1 MHMKSMLLPLP
12 LKSGFQNQLRIIWEV
27 KSTSLNL
34 VCLKKHTSV
43 IYVGR
48 VLEESAILSGTWLII
63 CTNNH
68 MFVMYVVW
76 HSQEL
81 IPWGGTGLYM
91 LQEVHTD
98 PIYVMC
104 VVRDFQ
110 TDIISKGTM
119 LCMEIERHMFVTG
132 VEKHLLSWVTWRNM
146 QQCILVENCKSVT
159 HVGGLS
165 RSAQALWDIR

>member
-1 MHMKSMLLPLP
+1 MQMKSTRLPLP
-12 LKSGFQNQLRIIWEV
+12 LKSAYQKQLRILWEV
-27 KSTSLNL
+27 KSTSLHL
-34 VCLKKHTSV
+34 ACLKKHTSV
-43 IYVGR
+43 IGVGR
-48 VLEESAILSGTWLII
+48 VLEENAILSDTWLFI
-63 CTNNH
+63 CTSNH
-68 MFVMYVVW
+68 MFVMYAVW
-76 HSQEL
+76 HSQEQ

-110 TDIISKGTM
+110 TDTISKGIV
-119 LCMEIERHMFVTG
+119 LCMKIERHTFVTG
-132 VEKHLLSWVTWRNM
+132 VEKRLLSWVTWRNM

-165 RSAQALWDIR
+165 RSAQALLDIR